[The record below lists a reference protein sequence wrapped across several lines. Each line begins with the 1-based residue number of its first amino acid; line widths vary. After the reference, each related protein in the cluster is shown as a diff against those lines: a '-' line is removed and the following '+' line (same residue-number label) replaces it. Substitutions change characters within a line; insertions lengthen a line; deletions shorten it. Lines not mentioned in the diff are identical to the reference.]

1 VLHFIFEPAD
11 HKTEYARRIARALA
25 KGLSRSQA
33 RGHPK
38 PAESSIRTSL
48 GGRPIEDARVQLA
61 LKILRQGKSLSGAAR
76 EVRISPE
83 RLRRYAIETNVIEK
97 QGRRWSVRHDLPRRM
112 LLYSRGQAL
121 SVVVGDF
128 DSASRIGR
136 FMAAVGKFLTTN
148 NPAGLAEFAGQSV
161 RDVSGV
167 THVFETRLNALYRI
181 ASSTDQ
187 TFEQIYRIVI

>member
-1 VLHFIFEPAD
+1 
-11 HKTEYARRIARALA
+11 
-25 KGLSRSQA
+25 
-33 RGHPK
+33 
-38 PAESSIRTSL
+38 
-48 GGRPIEDARVQLA
+48 
-61 LKILRQGKSLSGAAR
+61 
-76 EVRISPE
+76 
-83 RLRRYAIETNVIEK
+83 
-97 QGRRWSVRHDLPRRM
+97 M

>member
-1 VLHFIFEPAD
+1 MPTRQRNFRV
-11 HKTEYARRIARALA
+11 EYARRIANAQKLGR
-25 KGLSRSQA
+25 SRSQA

-38 PAESSIRTSL
+38 AAESSVRAVP
-48 GGRPIEDARVQLA
+48 GGRPIEDARLQLG
-61 LKILRQGKSLSGAAR
+61 LKVLRQKRSLSAAAR
-76 EVRISPE
+76 EARISPE
-83 RLRRYAIETNVIEK
+83 RLRRRAIEKNLIEK
-97 QGRRWSVRHDLPRRM
+97 HGRRWSVRHDLPRRM
-112 LLYSRGQAL
+112 LLYTRGQAI
-121 SVVVGDF
+121 SIVVGDF

-167 THVFETRLNALYRI
+167 THVFETRPNALYRI
-181 ASSTDQ
+181 TSFTDQ